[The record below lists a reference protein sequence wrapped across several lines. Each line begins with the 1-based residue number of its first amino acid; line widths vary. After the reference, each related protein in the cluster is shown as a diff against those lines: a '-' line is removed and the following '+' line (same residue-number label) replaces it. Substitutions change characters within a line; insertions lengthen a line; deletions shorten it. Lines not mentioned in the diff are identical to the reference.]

1 MSLLPRIQVS
11 LSAGLL
17 LDRARAEDDARWP
30 AAVAR
35 ERQEARRTYAAR
47 CDVAMAQQVAERAG
61 PPGEHGVPLP
71 TVHQA
76 AAMDL
81 TGAGDEMAARWR
93 TAP

>member
-35 ERQEARRTYAAR
+35 ERQETRRTYAAR
-47 CDVAMAQQVAERAG
+47 CAVAMAQQVAEWAG
-61 PPGEHGVPLP
+61 PP
-71 TVHQA
+71 
-76 AAMDL
+76 
-81 TGAGDEMAARWR
+81 GAGDEMAARWR
-93 TAP
+93 TDP